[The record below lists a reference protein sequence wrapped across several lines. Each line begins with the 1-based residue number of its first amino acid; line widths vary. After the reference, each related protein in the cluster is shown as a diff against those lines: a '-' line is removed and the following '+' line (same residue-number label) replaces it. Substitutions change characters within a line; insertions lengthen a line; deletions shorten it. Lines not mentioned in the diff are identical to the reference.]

1 MEPGSATFSDG
12 LVNTLTGF
20 LSLVEIPAVPASSL
34 EKTVFPGLDIQ
45 HGCVLIDES
54 RLVYPGDI
62 LHEAGHLAVTTPQHR
77 RAARLAPSGGEEL
90 CALAWSYAAA
100 LHLGLDPATVFY
112 PASYHG
118 LGDELARSFAEG
130 KYIGVPLLQCFGMT
144 LEPKRARDASMKPF
158 PHMLRWLR

>member
-1 MEPGSATFSDG
+1 MFSNQ
-12 LVNTLTGF
+12 LVRTLTGF
-20 LSLVEIPAVPASSL
+20 LSDIGIPAVPASSL

-54 RLVYPGDI
+54 RLEYPGDI
-62 LHEAGHLAVTTPQHR
+62 LHEAGHLAVTAPQGR
-77 RAARLAPSGGEEL
+77 GAERLNPGGGDEL
-90 CALAWSYAAA
+90 SALAWSYAAA

-118 LGDELARSFAEG
+118 LGDDLVRNFAEG
-130 KYIGVPLLQCFGMT
+130 NYIGVPLLQWCGMT
-144 LEPKRARDASMKPF
+144 IEPKKVSDASTRPY

>member
-1 MEPGSATFSDG
+1 MFSDE
-12 LVNTLTGF
+12 LVRTLAGF
-20 LSLVEIPAVPASSL
+20 LSNIGIRAVAASSL

-62 LHEAGHLAVTTPQHR
+62 LHEAGHLAVTTPGERQS
-77 RAARLAPSGGEEL
+77 ARLNPGGGEEL
-90 CALAWSYAAA
+90 SALAWSYAAA

-112 PASYHG
+112 PASYQG
-118 LGDELARSFAEG
+118 LGGELIRSFGEG
-130 KYIGVPLLQCFGMT
+130 KFIGVPLLQYFGMT
-144 LEPKRARDASMKPF
+144 VEPKKVRDAAMRPF